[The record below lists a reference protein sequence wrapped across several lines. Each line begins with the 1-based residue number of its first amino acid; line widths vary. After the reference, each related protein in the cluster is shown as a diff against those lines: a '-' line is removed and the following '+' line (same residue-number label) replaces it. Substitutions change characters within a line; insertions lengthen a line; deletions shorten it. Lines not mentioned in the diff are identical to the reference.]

1 MAQLSSSAAQHQS
14 GSSQLLALLTSAAHA
29 RPPPPFACTCALSSV
44 GPSRQPL
51 NRKRIRGRRR
61 RLFPL
66 RAQQDSG
73 AAKRVDAAQSGP
85 ASRTLRSLA
94 YAARDAA
101 ASRTNCMA
109 LSFHPWVP
117 LVSQGRKEKMKMPL
131 PFSPPSPF
139 RRPLRTAP
147 ASSSPPAPSV
157 SQPGDA
163 ARTPRPTARPR
174 MPLHARRP
182 EPRLALRTRHDTTG
196 PAPHHALTAPAS
208 RPHHTATRSSSRT
221 FLSRAPIPC
230 RGWTPRVRLPHPDDR
245 SRP

>member
-1 MAQLSSSAAQHQS
+1 MAQLSSSVAQHQS
-14 GSSQLLALLTSAAHA
+14 GSSQLLALLMSAAHA

-117 LVSQGRKEKMKMPL
+117 LVSRGRKEKTEMPL
-131 PFSPPSPF
+131 PRQPAVSLPSSSSHGTQP
-139 RRPLRTAP
+139 RPLHLLP
-147 ASSSPPAPSV
+147 PLASQTTPLGPRA
-157 SQPGDA
+157 QP
-163 ARTPRPTARPR
+163 
-174 MPLHARRP
+174 
-182 EPRLALRTRHDTTG
+182 LALGCLCVHVAQSHDSPCAHVTT
-196 PAPHHALTAPAS
+196 PLAP
-208 RPHHTATRSSSRT
+208 RR
-221 FLSRAPIPC
+221 I
-230 RGWTPRVRLPHPDDR
+230 TP
-245 SRP
+245 